1 MKTCLGWD
9 WKVREKKLR
18 TFLATKDR
26 STGAVKF
33 CSINEPECIFEF
45 STKIITL
52 VIGALM
58 PVGMGKGRTFEDIS
72 IFSGNFSS

>member
-9 WKVREKKLR
+9 WKVSEKKLG
-18 TFLATKDR
+18 TFLAKQDR
-26 STGAVKF
+26 SSAAAKF
-33 CSINEPECIFEF
+33 RSINEPECTFEY

-58 PVGMGKGRTFEDIS
+58 PVGMGKGKCV
-72 IFSGNFSS
+72 